1 MFKRKIK
8 KDGCLNFNVVI
19 VLFIFISCFFSV
31 GYSLLVQD
39 LTVTGEVHLASSD
52 ISDGVSS
59 DDLKFEYKINKW
71 YSNNLYYYQFDM
83 SLENISANDIKN
95 WKISIDVPN
104 DLVLVNSWNENIKV
118 KNGKLTISDKLINM
132 GTKLTFGCQ
141 VSTSNDNFDIS
152 KIILNGEKIIIGGS
166 SDINGDNNQNNAL
179 SINTN
184 IVNSWRSGKS
194 YFYQYDMVV
203 TNNSDYNI
211 NSWKFDLELSTG
223 SKLESSW
230 NVNYINKDNVISF
243 SNVGYNGSI
252 TIGNSITFGVIL
264 SSTEPYPKLNVSE
277 IKVN

>member
-8 KDGCLNFNVVI
+8 KDDYFNFNVVI

-39 LTVTGEVHLASSD
+39 LTVTGEARLASSD
-52 ISDGVSS
+52 TSDGVSS
-59 DDLKFEYKINKW
+59 DDLKFKYKINKW

-95 WKISIDVPN
+95 WKISLDVPN
-104 DLVLVNSWNENIKV
+104 DLVLVNSWNGNIKV
-118 KNGKLTISDKLINM
+118 KNGRLIISDNLINM

-141 VSTSNDNFDIS
+141 VSTSNDDFDIS
-152 KIILNGEKIIIGGS
+152 NIILNGEKIVIGES
-166 SDINGDNNQNNAL
+166 SDINNGNNQNNVL
-179 SINTN
+179 SINSN
-184 IVNSWRSGKS
+184 VVNSWQNDKS
-194 YFYQYDMVV
+194 YFYQYDVVV

-252 TIGNSITFGVIL
+252 TIGNSITFGLIL